1 MTRLGQAQTI
11 FMSAAGPLS
20 PKPIMAVLSNVTEIA
35 TILGIGRFPS
45 NPDRDGL
52 LIQQSG

>member
-1 MTRLGQAQTI
+1 
-11 FMSAAGPLS
+11 MSAAGPLS